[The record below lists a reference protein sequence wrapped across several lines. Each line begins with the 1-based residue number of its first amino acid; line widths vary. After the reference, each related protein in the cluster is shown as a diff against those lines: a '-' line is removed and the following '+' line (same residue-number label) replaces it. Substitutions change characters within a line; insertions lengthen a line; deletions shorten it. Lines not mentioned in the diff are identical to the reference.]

1 MNIISHTLGMKKATI
16 EDIAKMAGVSIKT
29 VSRVFNHEPNVRET
43 TRDRVLEAAKEL
55 KYRPNVAA
63 RGLASNKSYVIV
75 HFHDNP
81 NSDYLERI
89 HQGIHKV
96 CRANGY
102 FAVMEPL
109 HKSESDTPEH
119 SRPEYS
125 QPEYSQQVQNYVME
139 FAIDGI
145 ILSPPLCD
153 DESLIANLEASNI
166 PYVRLSPSYKP
177 NLTSHTFVDD
187 LAAAELMTQY
197 LVELGHSDIAF
208 ISGPPH
214 HGASKARTEGFLKVL
229 KQAGL
234 TLELCPTLQGDFSF
248 HSGYKACEELLKL
261 KHRPSAIFAAN
272 DDMAAGAMVAA
283 LKAGLDIPGDLSI
296 VGFDGSRVGEIM
308 WPPLTTIRQP
318 IRGLAEHA
326 TDLLLQHIRE
336 PDREVSKEQLPVSL
350 IRRGSSAKFEA

>member
-1 MNIISHTLGMKKATI
+1 MNIISNNLNLKKPTI
-16 EDIAKMAGVSIKT
+16 EDIAKVAGVSIKT

-43 TRDRVLEAAKEL
+43 TRDKVLEAAKKL

-109 HKSESDTPEH
+109 VKGKSAKPK
-119 SRPEYS
+119 
-125 QPEYSQQVQNYVME
+125 YSQQVQNYIME

-153 DESLIANLEASNI
+153 DKALIANLEASSI
-166 PYVRLSPSYKP
+166 PYVRLSPYYKP

-187 LAAAELMTQY
+187 KAAAKLMTQH
-197 LVELGHSDIAF
+197 LVDLGHRNIAF
-208 ISGPPH
+208 ISGHPH
-214 HGASKARTEGFLKVL
+214 HGASKARRKGFLKIL
-229 KQAGL
+229 EQAKID
-234 TLELCPTLQGDFSF
+234 LELCPIVQGDFSF
-248 HSGYKACEELLKL
+248 HSGYKACEQLLKL

-318 IRGLAEHA
+318 IRGLAEQA
-326 TDLLLQHIRE
+326 ADLLLKHIRE
-336 PDREVSKEQLPVSL
+336 PNRTASKEQLPVSL
-350 IRRGSSAKFEA
+350 ISRGSTAHFQA

>member
-1 MNIISHTLGMKKATI
+1 MNPMSARARAT
-16 EDIAKMAGVSIKT
+16 G
-29 VSRVFNHEPNVRET
+29 
-43 TRDRVLEAAKEL
+43 VLEAAKEL

-109 HKSESDTPEH
+109 SKSGNDE
-119 SRPEYS
+119 
-125 QPEYSQQVQNYVME
+125 PEYSQQVRDYVME

-153 DESLIANLEASNI
+153 DQDLIANLETSNI

-187 LAAAELMTQY
+187 AAAAELMTQY

-229 KQAGL
+229 EQAGAD
-234 TLELCPTLQGDFSF
+234 LELCPIIQGDFSF
-248 HSGYKACEELLKL
+248 HSGYKACEELFEL

-318 IRGLAEHA
+318 IRGLAEQA
-326 TDLLLQHIRE
+326 ANLLLQHIRE
-336 PDREVSKEQLPVSL
+336 PDREITKEQLPVSL
-350 IRRGSSAKFEA
+350 ITRGSTAPFKA